1 MMKKKEIYVCSSCG
15 ATSPTWRGQC
25 PKCSSWNTLSVHA
38 VAAKRGGGAVR
49 AGAGTSL
56 GATLLSDHPDENLT
70 VMGTGM
76 PGLDRALG
84 KGLVPGGATLL
95 GGEPGIGKS
104 TILLQLAGKL
114 AQAGRKTVYVSGE
127 ESLSQLKSRAA
138 RLGCLGE
145 GLYAVAGTDLG
156 EALDVLTA
164 PNPPDFL
171 VLDSVQTMVSPSAE
185 GPSGSV
191 GQVRAVASELI
202 EAVKKTKTALM
213 LVGHVTKEGQIAGPK
228 LLEHMVDT
236 VLYLE
241 GERRHLYRILR
252 VLKNRFGPTDELL
265 VLQMME
271 KGLEI
276 VPDPSTFFLGDR
288 DETVSGSAVVMG
300 VEGQRPFAV
309 ELQALAARSY
319 LAIPRRTALG
329 LDLNRLHLLLAVLE
343 KRLGLNLG
351 QSDIYAKIGGGLR
364 MQDPGLDLGL
374 VAAVLSSFYDRA
386 LPPGAVFWGEV
397 DLNGRIRPVAG
408 HDSRLKQAKR
418 LGYGPLFHPRPTGGK
433 KGLENLRDFQAMLFG
448 RVERREEGSE

>member
-1 MMKKKEIYVCSSCG
+1 MKKKEIYVCSSCG

-25 PKCSSWNTLSVHA
+25 PKCANWNTLSAHA
-38 VAAKRGGGAVR
+38 VPAKRSGASR
-49 AGAGTSL
+49 SGAGPVQGASL
-56 GATLLSDHPDENLT
+56 LADHPDERHEA
-70 VMGTGM
+70 MSTGM
-76 PGLDRALG
+76 PGLDRVLG

-104 TILLQLAGKL
+104 TLLLQLAGQL
-114 AQAGRKTVYVSGE
+114 AGSGRKTVYVSGE
-127 ESLSQLKSRAA
+127 ESLSQLKARAV

-145 GLYAVAGTDLG
+145 GLYAVAGTDVS
-156 EALDVLTA
+156 EALDALTG
-164 PNPPDFL
+164 PQPPDFL
-171 VLDSVQTMVSPSAE
+171 VLDSVQTMVSPNAE
-185 GPSGSV
+185 GHSGSV
-191 GQVRAVASELI
+191 GQVRAVATELI
-202 EAVKKTKTALM
+202 EAVKKTHTALM

-300 VEGQRPFAV
+300 LEGQRPFAV

-329 LDLNRLHLLLAVLE
+329 LDLNRMHLLLAVLE
-343 KRLGLNLG
+343 KRLGLNFG

-364 MQDPGLDLGL
+364 MQDPGLDLGI
-374 VAAVLSSFYDRA
+374 VAAALSSFYDRA

-408 HDSRLKQAKR
+408 HEARLKQARR
-418 LGYGPLFHPRPTGGK
+418 LGYGPIFHPRPAGAK

-448 RVERREEGSE
+448 RTGQSESGEA